1 MKYNFVDPPTNGL
14 EIWKIKIVQNTLE
27 WERFYSKELEEQNK
41 QMLEA
46 LIKLHRDKCCCI
58 DCDLY
63 NHALD
68 KETTE
73 FIKSITKK

>member
-1 MKYNFVDPPTNGL
+1 MEYNPRETFDKKYGDFTPSNENLKEFY
-14 EIWKIKIVQNTLE
+14 K
-27 WERFYSKELEEQNK
+27 RYSKHLEEQNK